1 MSRELS
7 WRKDISSINY
17 IETSTWTRQ
26 EHNGFSHQNP
36 SFIGAVLNLKAKF
49 ARVYLPPD
57 ANCMLSTLSH
67 CLGSKN
73 YVNLIVG
80 SKQETPVWLS
90 PEQAAEHCRR
100 GASIWPFAS
109 TENGS
114 NPDVVLVGIGVE
126 ITFEVITAASML
138 RALCPALR
146 LRVVNVTDLMVLGES
161 GSHPHALSDDE
172 FTRLFTE
179 EKPVL
184 FNYHGYSTEL
194 RGLLFGRPR
203 LDRVVVQ
210 GYQEEGT
217 TTTPLAMLRRVAQIP
232 KSIPLQIGYCKR

>member
-1 MSRELS
+1 
-7 WRKDISSINY
+7 
-17 IETSTWTRQ
+17 
-26 EHNGFSHQNP
+26 
-36 SFIGAVLNLKAKF
+36 
-49 ARVYLPPD
+49 
-57 ANCMLSTLSH
+57 
-67 CLGSKN
+67 
-73 YVNLIVG
+73 
-80 SKQETPVWLS
+80 
-90 PEQAAEHCRR
+90 
-100 GASIWPFAS
+100 
-109 TENGS
+109 
-114 NPDVVLVGIGVE
+114 
-126 ITFEVITAASML
+126 ML

-172 FTRLFTE
+172 FTKLFTE

-217 TTTPLAMLRRVAQIP
+217 TTTPLAMLVLNKVSRYDVAKFAIQAARGANP
-232 KSIPLQIGYCKR
+232 EVDSVADRLLQEIDNRIEDFWKFINENGKDPDDAFEKPQLIEK